1 MTSKE
6 LAQDLIEFLHQSSTA
21 YQAVEIIKEQL
32 KEAGYREL
40 KGSEQWSLKEG
51 DKVYYIKNDSSIF
64 AADLGKETFK
74 NGFRL
79 IGSHSDSP
87 SFRIKPNSE
96 MRSEGF
102 VKLNTEVYGG
112 PILNTWFDRPLSVA
126 GRVALKSDHVMEPII
141 KMVDL
146 EKPILYITYH

>member
-1 MTSKE
+1 LTSKE

-64 AADLGKETFK
+64 AADLG
-74 NGFRL
+74 
-79 IGSHSDSP
+79 
-87 SFRIKPNSE
+87 
-96 MRSEGF
+96 
-102 VKLNTEVYGG
+102 
-112 PILNTWFDRPLSVA
+112 
-126 GRVALKSDHVMEPII
+126 
-141 KMVDL
+141 
-146 EKPILYITYH
+146 